1 MNVPKPASRWP
12 AAAVLATVMLCLLT
26 ALGAPDLAL
35 NRDTAAKGGRS
46 VEERAAV
53 YDTYTMRMAGL
64 DLSRLDNSLEPVID
78 QSLGES
84 AQRIVHVSDRLQTR
98 TEEVPY
104 GTRYVGA
111 QQAGAEP
118 YVITPGQPGEKV
130 VTYRLTLHDGVEVS
144 REVVGEEVTVQP
156 VDEVICRGV
165 GGELVIDGQSYS
177 YSRVLNMRATAYT
190 TENKSWKRTAS
201 GTIARVGAVAV
212 DRDVIPLGTKLY
224 IVAADGTWCYGIATA
239 EDTGVRGNMVDI
251 FLDTYAECIYFGVRD
266 AVVYVLEDQ

>member
-1 MNVPKPASRWP
+1 MNVPKPASRWLAV
-12 AAAVLATVMLCLLT
+12 AALATVMLCLLT

-35 NRDTAAKGGRS
+35 TRDVTAKGGGFA
-46 VEERAAV
+46 EETAAV
-53 YDTYTMRMAGL
+53 YNTYTMRMAGL

-78 QSLGES
+78 QSLGENDKN
-84 AQRIVHVSDRLQTR
+84 IVHVTTRLQTR

-104 GTRYVGA
+104 ETRYVGVE
-111 QQAGAEP
+111 QDGAEP

-130 VTYRLTLHDGVEVS
+130 VTYRLTLRDGVEAS
-144 REVVGEEVTVQP
+144 REAVGEEITVQP
-156 VDEVICRGV
+156 VDEVVCRGV

-190 TENKSWKRTAS
+190 TENKTWKWTAS
-201 GTIARVGAVAV
+201 GTTARVGAVAV

-239 EDTGVRGNMVDI
+239 EDTGVKGNKVDI
-251 FLDTYAECIYFGVRD
+251 FLNTYNECIYFGVRD
-266 AVVYVLEDQ
+266 AVVYVLED